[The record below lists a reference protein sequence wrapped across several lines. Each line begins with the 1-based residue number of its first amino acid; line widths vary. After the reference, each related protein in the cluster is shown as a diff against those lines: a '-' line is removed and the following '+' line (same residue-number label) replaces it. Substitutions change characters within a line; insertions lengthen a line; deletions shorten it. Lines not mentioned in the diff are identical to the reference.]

1 MFAQEI
7 RYVRLLFTRSPVMSI
22 AAVLALAI
30 GIAGNSAMFS
40 IVSAVLIKP
49 LPYPHP
55 DRIVAVMAQI
65 RSNPNWTG
73 SVSVPDYVDWKAQS
87 KTLEAW
93 AIYLPL
99 EGSVIL
105 DGQPVTLRDVYIS
118 NGLVQTTGTEPLI
131 GSLDPADT
139 PENPTHVYISER
151 LWRTRLHADPQI
163 IGKTL
168 IVEGEPRTIRA
179 VLPAGFN
186 IGFEHGEG
194 FLWIPTPPPAG
205 LTRDDHELQCVARL
219 RPGVTLADAQKEM
232 RAIADELTRKYPVS
246 NGDFSVR
253 LRTLQQWLTED
264 VSNSL
269 WSLLGAVLLVQL
281 IVCIN
286 VASLL
291 LSRAAERAQQTA
303 IRIALGASLSDIAR
317 QCLAEGLAL
326 SLTGGIIGL
335 LAGRGVLALALLL
348 QARLPFT
355 HPVVFDWRVA
365 GFALALSVA
374 TGVLASLAPW
384 WQARFIHGGDLL
396 KEGSRTTASLQRRRL
411 LRVFAGVEIALS
423 LVLLVGAGSLVA
435 DLNAARTVNLGYD
448 PKDLYSV
455 RLIVPFSRQI
465 TTAQISALYD
475 RLLARV
481 NSIQGL
487 RDASLITLFP
497 PDWGNNQWVFAN
509 GKRDP
514 RTEREFVE
522 FRSISP
528 GFFHLMKIPV
538 IAGRIPNLS
547 DLASPEKPVVLNE
560 VAAKEYWPPNGNAV
574 GAHLKVGDLKS
585 PFYRVAG
592 VVRSYRNAG
601 PVTPV
606 RPEIFFLYQGRDER
620 HMYLAV
626 RSGLP
631 QARVAELL
639 QKAVLETDPSIS
651 FSDVQSMDERIGAS
665 VWVLR
670 FLTVLLTVF
679 SLFSVLL
686 AVVGVYSVMSY
697 NVSQRT
703 AEIGIR
709 LAMGADPFKTLIMIV
724 REGWRL
730 AVIAASLGMLVAI
743 VIMVSML
750 HFNGSAGPSLKLLPL
765 IGSYFLILIFA
776 TAACVLP
783 ARRAALVDPMVALR
797 PESPQSLRTTLKLL
811 LRAPQRI
818 IRSTMRR
825 RMAQRNLDVEWI
837 RSLSESMDQAGS
849 IREVLV
855 DGVARLRGTIHAQC
869 AALFVRADDQ
879 CLRCEAADNV
889 PDSAGVRSLAM
900 DSFVVRR
907 LRGLKHAIAFDERD
921 LAAWEHFAQ
930 QSDSET
936 RSRRAAEIATLR
948 AANSALLVP
957 VWLKGEL
964 LAALSFG
971 PREKGAGAEAYDEV
985 DVSATEG
992 AATQLA
998 FLIENGRLMERV
1010 AAGERT
1016 RQELVLAAR
1025 FQRRLFPE
1033 KPLNAAQ
1040 IELAGECQ
1048 PARSIG
1054 GDYYDFLEL
1063 PNGQIGIALADV
1075 AGKGIAAALLTSII
1089 QASVRSL
1096 APDQGRPLAALV
1108 KRINDLLYQSTE
1120 AASYATFFYAQFD
1133 PVGRRLNFVNAGHNP
1148 PYFVRAVR
1156 DGEAQGIRELP
1167 AGGPIIGLLPVVSFE
1182 EQQIDLVSGDLL
1194 VIYTDGI
1201 PEALNEAEEEY
1212 GEERLQRLVLSVADR
1227 SADEVRIAI
1236 LQDVRA
1242 FIGAAAQYDDM
1253 TALVMKVK

>member
-7 RYVRLLFTRSPVMSI
+7 RYVRLLFTRSPVLSI

-55 DRIVAVMAQI
+55 DRIVAVMDQI
-65 RSNPNWTG
+65 RSNPSWTG
-73 SVSVPDYVDWKAQS
+73 AVSLPDYLDWQAQS

-118 NGLVQTTGTEPLI
+118 SGLVQTTETQPLM
-131 GSLDPADT
+131 GSLDPPDA
-139 PENPTHVYISER
+139 PGNPSHIYISER
-151 LWRTRLHADPQI
+151 LWRTRLHADLQI

-168 IVEGEPRTIRA
+168 TVEGVPRTIRA

-186 IGFEHGEG
+186 IGFERGEG
-194 FLWIPTPPPAG
+194 VLWIPTPPPPG
-205 LTRDDHELQCVARL
+205 LTRDDHELRALARL
-219 RPGVTLADAQKEM
+219 RPGATLAEAQKEM
-232 RAIADELTRKYPVS
+232 RAIADELTRKYPIT
-246 NGDFSVR
+246 NADFSVR
-253 LRTLQQWLTED
+253 LETLQQSLTED
-264 VSNSL
+264 VSTSL

-281 IVCIN
+281 IVCTN

-326 SLTGGIIGL
+326 ALCGGIIGL
-335 LAGRGVLALALLL
+335 LAGRGVLALGSLL
-348 QARLPFT
+348 QTQLPVT

-365 GFALALSVA
+365 GFAFALSVL

-384 WQARFIHGGDLL
+384 WQARFIRGGDLL
-396 KEGSRTTASLQRRRL
+396 KEGGRATASLQRRRL

-423 LVLLVGAGSLVA
+423 LVLLVGAGLLVA
-435 DLNAARTVNLGYD
+435 DLSAARTVKLGYD

-455 RLIVPFSRQI
+455 RLIVPFARQI
-465 TTAQISALYD
+465 STAQLSALYD

-481 NSIQGL
+481 NSIPGL
-487 RDASLITLFP
+487 RDASLITLLP

-522 FRSISP
+522 FRAISP
-528 GFFHLMKIPV
+528 GFFRLMKIPLN
-538 IAGRIPNLS
+538 AGRLFDAR
-547 DLASPEKPVVLNE
+547 DLAGSEKTVVLNDI
-560 VAAKEYWPPNGNAV
+560 AAKEYWPHGNAI
-574 GAHLKVGDLKS
+574 GSYLKAGELS
-585 PFYRVAG
+585 GPSYRVVG
-592 VVRSYRNAG
+592 IVRSYRNAG
-601 PVTPV
+601 PVAPA
-606 RPEIFFLYQGRDER
+606 RPEMFFLYAGRDER

-626 RSGLP
+626 RSSLP

-639 QKAVLETDPSIS
+639 QKAVLDTDSSVS
-651 FSDVQSMDERIGAS
+651 FSEVQSMSERIGDS

-670 FLTVLLTVF
+670 FQTVLLTVF

-697 NVSQRT
+697 SVSQRT
-703 AEIGIR
+703 TEIGIR
-709 LAMGADPFKTLIMIV
+709 LAMGADPFKTLNMIV

-743 VIMVSML
+743 AITVSTL
-750 HFNGSAGPSLKLLPL
+750 HVNGSASSLKPLPL

-797 PESPQSLRTTLKLL
+797 PESPQSLRMTLRLL

-818 IRSTMRR
+818 LRSSMRR
-825 RMAQRNLDVEWI
+825 RTAQRNLDVEWI

-849 IREVLV
+849 VREVLV
-855 DGVARLRGTIHAQC
+855 EGVARLRGTIHAQC
-869 AALFVRADDQ
+869 AALFVRADDLS
-879 CLRCEAADNV
+879 LRCEAADNV
-889 PDSAGVRSLAM
+889 PDSAGVRALAT

-907 LRGLKHAIAFDERD
+907 LRGLKHAIGFDERD
-921 LAAWEHFAQ
+921 LAAWEHFAE
-930 QSDSET
+930 QSDPET

-964 LAALSFG
+964 LAVLSFG
-971 PREKGAGAEAYDEV
+971 PREKRTGPDEYDEA
-985 DVSATEG
+985 DISATEG

-998 FLIENGRLMERV
+998 FLIENGRLMDRV

-1133 PVGRRLNFVNAGHNP
+1133 PVGCRLKFVNAGHNP
-1148 PYFVRAVR
+1148 PYFLHASRN
-1156 DGEAQGIRELP
+1156 GEAQSIRELP

-1212 GEERLQRLVLSVADR
+1212 GEDRLQKLVLSVADR
-1227 SADEVRIAI
+1227 SADEIRSAI
-1236 LQDVRA
+1236 LQDVRT